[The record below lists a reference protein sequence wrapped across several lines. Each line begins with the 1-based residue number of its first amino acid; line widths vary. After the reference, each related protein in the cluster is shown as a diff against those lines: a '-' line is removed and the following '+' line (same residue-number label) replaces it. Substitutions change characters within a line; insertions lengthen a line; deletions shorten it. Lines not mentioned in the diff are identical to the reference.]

1 MNLEIVGK
9 LENLAPG
16 ERIYSVRF
24 MQDKAFVVTFKKV
37 DPLFVLDL
45 EDPAEPRVLGKL
57 KVPGFSTYL
66 HPLGESYLIGLDKE
80 TVEAEQGDFA
90 WFQGLKLSLFDVRD
104 YSNPRELDKVIIGDR
119 GTESEALYDHKAF
132 LLDEERGI
140 LVIPVLLAVIQPS
153 HRPVEPS
160 IFGEYVFQG
169 AYVFK
174 ISPETGIDLLGRIT
188 HMPDNRDFMRSGYY
202 FSSEYTIRRALYID
216 DILYTIS
223 SKIIMIYDIETL
235 EKIGEVE
242 LAVQ

>member
-9 LENLAPG
+9 LENLAPR

-37 DPLFVLDL
+37 APLFVLDL

-66 HPLGESYLIGLDKE
+66 HPLGEGYLIGLGRE
-80 TVEAEQGDFA
+80 TVEAEEGDFA
-90 WFQGLKLSLFDVRD
+90 WFQRLKLSLFDVRD

-119 GTESEALYDHKAF
+119 GTESEALHDHKAF

-153 HRPVEPS
+153 QRLVEPN

-174 ISPETGIDLLGRIT
+174 ISPETGIELLRRIT
-188 HMPDNRDFMRSGYY
+188 HMPDNRDFMRSVYY
-202 FSSEYTIRRALYID
+202 FSSEYTIRKALYID

-223 SKIIMIYDIETL
+223 SKKIMIHDIETL
-235 EKIGEVE
+235 EIGEVE